1 VELNQRRS
9 SDSGIVAAINDI
21 YARLRYMVSTVTSN
35 VLNGSL
41 TIPSGAGAGKVL
53 TSDATGLAAW
63 AANAALAQTSALLS
77 ATHTDTT
84 AAACVAGDIIYGVG
98 TPPKWTRMSAGAEG
112 TVLLMGASLPSW
124 SNVALAQF
132 NGEIVINIADVS
144 AVNIWAA
151 ITDVATGN
159 LMYLSVSN
167 PITNGAELV
176 FPGSSGT
183 VLTTNS
189 TANVTGKALTG
200 TNTIS
205 AASTNVIN
213 CNTTGPRFRN
223 GTSTTQYMR
232 LDLSLLTAA
241 RDKKFNDVSGTV
253 VEKVGTDINL
263 TAQTGSI
270 GSTELVASTHLDGFY
285 RLSWMVLCTTAGSP
299 SDHLTLTFTYNNGGA
314 ADSHQVV
321 TVSGLLD
328 TLNKDDHGTYA
339 FYSVTGTNIAFST
352 TKTGAGS
359 PQYTLRIRTEFVG

>member
-84 AAACVAGDIIYGVG
+84 AAACTAGNIIYGVG
-98 TPPKWTRMSAGAEG
+98 ATPKWTSSTPAAAGLVTLAG
-112 TVLLMGASLPSW
+112 T
-124 SNVALAQF
+124 Q
-132 NGEIVINIADVS
+132 
-144 AVNIWAA
+144 A
-151 ITDVATGN
+151 ITGQKTFPIGTNCPVFQGDAN
-159 LMYLSVSN
+159 LDFRPAFV
-167 PITNGAELV
+167 ITNDEEGSITTLQVVSDGYDGICYLGPGAA
-176 FPGSSGT
+176 
-183 VLTTNS
+183 LTTNS
-189 TANVTGKALTG
+189 TANVANKTFTGP
-200 TNTIS
+200 NTIS